1 MVICHGR
8 KMYKVKNNLKQIQEY
23 IYMYICYFQGGYT
36 PEDQH
41 GTWEYT
47 PGKGKSSSKPSFSG
61 SMLIFRGVSFFI
73 SLNKKSPT
81 PPSPCCNTDCPCAR
95 VASAAWATGCTKEAP
110 YCFMSSTASSTCP
123 GVQGGG
129 ESWRTSY
136 FLGVFRKK
144 QTFGQNE
151 MTTKKDPFNTLFQ
164 KVLEDVL

>member
-1 MVICHGR
+1 MEICQGR
-8 KMYKVKNNLKQIQEY
+8 KMYKVNNTVTLNKSKNIY
-23 IYMYICYFQGGYT
+23 IYICYFQGG
-36 PEDQH
+36 
-41 GTWEYT
+41 
-47 PGKGKSSSKPSFSG
+47 
-61 SMLIFRGVSFFI
+61 LSFFI
-73 SLNKKSPT
+73 SLKQKIT
-81 PPSPCCNTDCPCAR
+81 PPHPPPCCNTDCPCAR

-151 MTTKKDPFNTLFQ
+151 MATKKYPFNTLFQ
-164 KVLEDVL
+164 KCRKVYCIVGGYLTLVFTVYSQLTI

>member
-1 MVICHGR
+1 
-8 KMYKVKNNLKQIQEY
+8 
-23 IYMYICYFQGGYT
+23 
-36 PEDQH
+36 
-41 GTWEYT
+41 
-47 PGKGKSSSKPSFSG
+47 
-61 SMLIFRGVSFFI
+61 MLIFRGVSFFI
-73 SLNKKSPT
+73 SPNKKITHHPPT
-81 PPSPCCNTDCPCAR
+81 PCCNTDCPCAR

-129 ESWRTSY
+129 KSWRTSY

-164 KVLEDVL
+164 KVLEDVLYCWRIFDTGFYCLLPPHYIYNTHKTQYLISYI